1 MAYEYRR
8 IELGKADT
16 IAIKILEIEPQNSYG
31 HYILARNK
39 KDVDIK
45 IQSLKDVSK
54 RFPDYVRVANDIGIA
69 YGSKNEHREA
79 IVWYKKCLQLAP
91 EYAAA
96 YNNVGVRT

>member
-1 MAYEYRR
+1 MVYEYRR
-8 IELGKADT
+8 IELVKANDM
-16 IAIKILEIEPQNSYG
+16 ANKILVIDPENSYA

-45 IQSLKDVSK
+45 ISTLKDVSK

-79 IVWYKKCLQLAP
+79 IVWYKKCI
-91 EYAAA
+91 
-96 YNNVGVRT
+96 